1 MQVVDGDIYD
11 YPRYYDLVYG
21 SDWKAE
27 FDFLE
32 DCFERHVEHVVESVF
47 EPACGTGRL
56 LYRFGKVGYQVA
68 GNDLNEKAIDFC
80 NQRLERHGLAG
91 TARVGDMC
99 DFKLKKKVD
108 SAFNTINSFRHLASD
123 HLAIAH
129 LNCMAQAIRKGGIY
143 VLGFHL
149 VPEKGPRCEDESWS
163 ASRGHLTV
171 NSRLWLA
178 ERNLAERYE
187 AYNMSFDVYTPTRQ
201 FQIVDQV
208 RFRTYTAEQFK
219 NLLFQVPGFEVDAIY
234 DFAYD
239 IEEPILID
247 EKTEDIVYILKAV

>member
-11 YPRYYDLVYG
+11 YPKYYDLVYG

-32 DCFERHVEHVVESVF
+32 DCFERHVTHVVESVF

-56 LYRFGKVGYQVA
+56 LYRFGKVGYQVG
-68 GNDLNEKAIDFC
+68 GNDLNSKAIKFC
-80 NQRLERHGLAG
+80 NQRLLRHGLEG
-91 TARVGDMC
+91 TAQVGDMC
-99 DFKLKKKVD
+99 DFKLPRKVD
-108 SAFNTINSFRHLASD
+108 SAFNTINSFRHLGSD
-123 HLAIAH
+123 EQAIAH
-129 LNCMAQAIRKGGIY
+129 LNCMARAIRKGGIY

-149 VPEKGPRCEDESWS
+149 VPEEGPRCEDESWS

-178 ERNLAERYE
+178 ERNLPERYE
-187 AYNMSFDVYTPTRQ
+187 AYNMSFDVYTPTEQ

-208 RFRTYTAEQFK
+208 KFRTYTAEQFK
-219 NLLFQVPGFEVDAIY
+219 ELLFQVPGLEVDAIY

-239 IEEPILID
+239 IEEPIVID
-247 EKTEDIVYILKAV
+247 ERTEDIVYVLKSV